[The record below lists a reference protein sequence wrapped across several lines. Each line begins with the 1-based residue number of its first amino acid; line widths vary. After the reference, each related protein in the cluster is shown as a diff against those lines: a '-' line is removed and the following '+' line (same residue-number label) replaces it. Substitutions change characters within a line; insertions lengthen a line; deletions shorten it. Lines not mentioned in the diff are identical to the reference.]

1 MKASPKLQLVPLAG
15 ADPALI
21 DEYCDLRERMKA
33 WKPEVNPIAG
43 RYAEVS
49 ALILAAYE
57 SHPAA
62 APIVAHGR
70 RFDLPISARRIER
83 KIHDLAGFFRRIGRD
98 KFLEICSVTLK
109 AVEKEVAADKL
120 DLYVGTSQTGHRTIG
135 EPVSRQAV
143 EARLAA

>member
-1 MKASPKLQLVPLAG
+1 MKAGPKIQLIPTAG
-15 ADPALI
+15 ADPALV

-33 WKPEVNPIAG
+33 WRPEVNPIAA

-62 APIVAHGR
+62 APIIAHGR
-70 RFDLPISARRIER
+70 RFDLPITARRIER
-83 KIHDLAGFFRRIGRD
+83 KISNLAGFFRKIGRD
-98 KFLEICSVTLK
+98 KFLEVCSLTLG
-109 AVEKEVAADKL
+109 AVEREIPKDKL
-120 DLYVGTSQTGHRTIG
+120 NLYISESQTGHRTIG
-135 EPVSRQAV
+135 EPVARQAI